1 MPLKQS
7 ITEELEYV
15 KDWYRRNYEFLCD
28 KFKSKQMGILN
39 IPETTSM
46 GRDCLDGDEREYAD
60 GVYLMD
66 GRKVRDSS
74 EIEGLPSGTYIVGGR
89 IVIVR

>member
-1 MPLKQS
+1 
-7 ITEELEYV
+7 
-15 KDWYRRNYEFLCD
+15 
-28 KFKSKQMGILN
+28 MGILN

-74 EIEGLPSGTYIVGGR
+74 EIEGLPSGHLRQSGLLFR
-89 IVIVR
+89 IHL